1 LRTDTVPPRVAVI
14 DGASFVLPYDHGL
27 VSGLARRGWRVTLFA
42 SRTRYN
48 GEFLDALRGQP
59 GVELR
64 VFDVSGT
71 VAPRWRGVANYLR
84 LWAEVWRRRG
94 EFDAVNLQFGIL
106 WPLELAMALLLGRR
120 FVLTLHNAV
129 PHGLQA
135 ARHRPTAWLLG
146 CAGRAGRVIFPSRA
160 TQDDAVRRYGPQP
173 HATVLPHGLLPVA
186 PGDDPRPYG
195 PPPAPEALVFW
206 GNVLPYKG
214 VELLLELA
222 RSPAWAAR
230 GLALEVH
237 GAFAPGLRPLRD
249 ELRAA
254 GVRVVDGFLD
264 AAALRALF
272 RRPVIFVMPYRRA
285 SQSGALYTLL
295 HEGCRFLCSDTG
307 DLGDMMRRHGLQGL
321 LMHERSPD
329 ALLQALDRLQAE
341 PSRWT
346 AAFAAAQQ
354 TAGWEAAL
362 SSAETA
368 YGLRKS
374 PP

>member
-1 LRTDTVPPRVAVI
+1 MPPRVAVI

-48 GEFLDALRGQP
+48 GEFLEALQARP

-71 VAPRWRGVANYLR
+71 VAPRRRGVLNYLR
-84 LWAEVWRRRG
+84 VWAEVWRRRA

-106 WPLELAMALLLGRR
+106 WPLELVMACLLGPR

-129 PHGLQA
+129 PHGAGA
-135 ARHRPTAWLLG
+135 ARHRPTAWLL
-146 CAGRAGRVIFPSRA
+146 ARAGRVIFPSGA
-160 TQDDAVRRYGPQP
+160 TRDDAERRYGPQ
-173 HATVLPHGLLPVA
+173 ARAAVLPHGLLPVA
-186 PGDDPRPYG
+186 PGDAPRPYG
-195 PPPAPEALVFW
+195 PPPHPEALVFW

-214 VELLLELA
+214 VDLLLALA

-249 ELRAA
+249 ELLAA

-295 HEGCRFLCSDTG
+295 HEGCRFLCTDTG
-307 DLGDMMRRHGLQGL
+307 DLGDLMRRHGLEEL
-321 LMHERSPD
+321 LMPERSPE
-329 ALLQALDRLQAE
+329 ALLQALDRLQAD
-341 PSRWT
+341 PARWT
-346 AAFAAAQQ
+346 AAFAAAQRA
-354 TAGWEAAL
+354 AGWDAAL
-362 SSAETA
+362 ASAETA

-374 PP
+374 AP